1 MADSSVADDIGTS
14 STLERSVND
23 VPEALQVPT
32 KAVSPGFQL
41 LLSLANMMVWL
52 SILPIGTI
60 LLPMQIAALDAANK
74 FSNLAIATAVG
85 VLAAV
90 ITNPIAG
97 ALSDRTTSRLGR
109 RRPWFIVGTVLSAI
123 TLVLMANASSFVALV
138 VWWAIFHI
146 AANAV
151 LAGLSAVV
159 PDQVPVRQR
168 ATVSAFVSLS
178 LPLGAVI
185 GAVLV
190 TRVVKSTQ
198 LSYYTFIGALLVVM
212 ALFILVLRDKPLPKG
227 AAPRF
232 KLGAFLAGFWVNPVK
247 YPDFGWAWITR
258 FLIYLSYFT
267 ALGYLLYFL
276 QDAVHYQRAAQGVT
290 TFQIILTGTLL
301 IASVIAGILSDKFQ
315 RRKVFVMGASLVIV
329 LAFLILAFFQTWPG
343 VELAA
348 AVLGIGFGAY
358 LGVDIALITQ
368 VLPSASAR
376 GKDLGVI
383 NIANAFPQVV
393 GSAIAA
399 FVINF
404 FHSYTV
410 LFVLAAIVASLG
422 ALLIQQ
428 IKSVR

>member
-1 MADSSVADDIGTS
+1 MTNSSAQLAV
-14 STLERSVND
+14 ERDLNEI
-23 VPEALQVPT
+23 EALQVPT
-32 KAVSPGFQL
+32 KAVNAGFQV
-41 LLSLANMMVWL
+41 LLSLANLVIWL
-52 SILPIGTI
+52 SILPISQI
-60 LLPMQIAALDAANK
+60 LLPTQIAALGAANK
-74 FSNLAIATAVG
+74 FTNLAIATVVG

-109 RRPWFIVGTVLSAI
+109 RRPWFIAGSLLSAV
-123 TLVLMANASSFVALV
+123 TLAFMANSASFVALV

-146 AANAV
+146 AANAI

-168 ATVSAFVSLS
+168 GTVSAFVSLS

-185 GAVLV
+185 GALLV
-190 TRVVKSTQ
+190 TRVAKSTQ
-198 LSYYTFIGALLVVM
+198 MSYYIFIGLLLIVM
-212 ALFILVLRDKPLPKG
+212 MLFILVLRDKPLPKE

-232 KLGAFLAGFWVNPVK
+232 HLGAFLAGFWVNPVK
-247 YPDFGWAWITR
+247 YPDFGWAWLTR
-258 FLIYLSYFT
+258 FLVYLSYFT

-276 QDAVHYQRAAQGVT
+276 QDAVHYQKAAQGVT

-301 IASVIAGILSDKFQ
+301 LASVMSGMLSDRLQ
-315 RRKVFVMGASLVIV
+315 RRKVFVIGASLVIA
-329 LAFLILAFFQTWPG
+329 LSFLMLAFFQTWLA
-343 VELAA
+343 VELAG

-368 VLPSASAR
+368 LLPSANAR

-383 NIANAFPQVV
+383 NIANAFPQIV
-393 GSAIAA
+393 GVTIAA
-399 FVINF
+399 FVVNT

-410 LFVLAAIVASLG
+410 LFVVAAILALLG
-422 ALLIQQ
+422 AVLIQR

>member
-1 MADSSVADDIGTS
+1 MTNASAQLALEDD
-14 STLERSVND
+14 LND
-23 VPEALQVPT
+23 IEALQVPT
-32 KAVSPGFQL
+32 KAVNAGFQMF
-41 LLSLANMMVWL
+41 LSLANLVIWL
-52 SILPIGTI
+52 SILPISQI
-60 LLPMQIAALDAANK
+60 LLPTQIAAFSAANK
-74 FSNLAIATAVG
+74 FTNLTIATVVG

-109 RRPWFIVGTVLSAI
+109 RRPWFLVGSMLSAV
-123 TLVLMANASSFVALV
+123 TLALMANSTSFVALV

-185 GAVLV
+185 GALLV
-190 TRVVKSTQ
+190 TRVVNSTQ
-198 LSYYTFIGALLVVM
+198 LSYFVFIGILLVVM
-212 ALFILVLRDKPLPKG
+212 ALLVLLIHDKPLPKD

-232 KLGAFLAGFWVNPVK
+232 NLGAFLAGFWVNPVK

-258 FLIYLSYFT
+258 FLVYLGYFT
-267 ALGYLLYFL
+267 SLGYLLYFL
-276 QDAVHYQRAAQGVT
+276 QDAVHYQKAAQGVT
-290 TFQIILTGTLL
+290 TFQVILTGTLL
-301 IASVIAGILSDKFQ
+301 IASVISGFLSDKLQ
-315 RRKVFVMGASLVIV
+315 RRKIFVIGASLVIV
-329 LAFLILAFFQTWPG
+329 LAFLILAFFQTWPA

-348 AVLGIGFGAY
+348 ALLGIGFGAY

-383 NIANAFPQVV
+383 NIANALPQVV
-393 GSAIAA
+393 GSAVAA
-399 FVINF
+399 LVINS
-404 FHSYTV
+404 FHSYTL
-410 LFVLAAIVASLG
+410 LFVFAAILASLG
-422 ALLIQQ
+422 AVLIQR
-428 IKSVR
+428 IKSVL